1 MNSAIGKLYP
11 STKFAVLL
19 LLVILSVFTPG
30 YTLQYPTED
39 RFLLSEGEL
48 LGSVDVLLGG
58 RAAEEVTFS
67 DISTGASNDISRA
80 SDTVRQMITDY
91 GMSDRYRNMTLPKTK
106 SGIEGVSGSKEYSE
120 KTQEYI
126 DNETARII
134 NERYALVRENLE
146 KNKDALEKIARFLL
160 EKEVVEEGE
169 FKELADKYT
178 GKN

>member
-1 MNSAIGKLYP
+1 MKARLPRGYGAL
-11 STKFAVLL
+11 
-19 LLVILSVFTPG
+19 G

-39 RFLLSEGEL
+39 RFLLSENEL
-48 LGSVDVLLGG
+48 LGSVDVMLGG
-58 RAAEEVTFS
+58 RAAEQVIFG

-80 SDTVRQMITDY
+80 SDTVRQMITEY
-91 GMSDRYRNMTLPKTK
+91 GMSEKFRNMTLPKTN
-106 SGIEGVSGSKEYSE
+106 SGIEGVSGAKEYSE
-120 KTQEYI
+120 ATQEYI
-126 DNETARII
+126 DNETERILTARY
-134 NERYALVRENLE
+134 EHVLENLE

>member
-1 MNSAIGKLYP
+1 M
-11 STKFAVLL
+11 
-19 LLVILSVFTPG
+19 
-30 YTLQYPTED
+30 
-39 RFLLSEGEL
+39 
-48 LGSVDVLLGG
+48 LLGG

-134 NERYALVRENLE
+134 NERYALVKENLE
-146 KNKDALEKIARFLL
+146 KNKEALERIAKALL
-160 EKEVVEEGE
+160 EKEVLEGDE
-169 FKELADKYT
+169 FEALAKQYAV
-178 GKN
+178 K